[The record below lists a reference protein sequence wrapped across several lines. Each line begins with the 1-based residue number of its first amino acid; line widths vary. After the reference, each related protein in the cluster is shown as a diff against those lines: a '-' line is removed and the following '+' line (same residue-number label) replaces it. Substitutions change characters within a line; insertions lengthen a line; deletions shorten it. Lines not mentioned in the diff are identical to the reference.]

1 MAAAAGLFEIFGDLE
16 PKDQAVSAVTTM
28 GSGALFLRERSRRT
42 AQLVRMDREAG
53 MYAYACM
60 HVCVCVCAHV
70 RVHVVCV
77 CVHVHVC
84 VCVCVCVCVNVFV
97 CLHVYVCMLCVSVC
111 ACACVHVCVCVMKS
125 TVRCLF
131 TPKVRILSAYMHLVS
146 VCTNM

>member
-1 MAAAAGLFEIFGDLE
+1 VQSRPWDRVHFSFESVRAAPHSLCAWTVK
-16 PKDQAVSAVTTM
+16 PVCT
-28 GSGALFLRERSRRT
+28 
-42 AQLVRMDREAG
+42 RMH
-53 MYAYACM
+53 AC
-60 HVCVCVCAHV
+60 VCVCVFAHV